1 MSESRSIASL
11 DWRGANGE
19 PGGDL
24 VLRRASVL
32 DPRAGIDGAYDVVV
46 RGGEIAE
53 LAEPGSAERS
63 SAEATSS

>member
-11 DWRGANGE
+11 DWRGGNGA

-24 VLRRASVL
+24 VIRRASVL

-46 RGGEIAE
+46 RDGEIAE
-53 LAEPGSAERS
+53 LANPGSIEPHS
-63 SAEATSS
+63 SATG